1 MLLRRNKRN
10 RRRLHNPT
18 QLLIHPAG
26 IAWMDGE
33 GSFCRLFQV
42 VEPKSAP
49 VPKLLHSPHNLAQTQ
64 QKVREKTEST
74 PPPQSGPPPPR
85 VASPQWWSNRAT
97 HFLQVLQCFDLAGRE
112 KTQVRQALSGHNCPS
127 QGYRLWCWT
136 TLSFVMVPGSDLSAI
151 RHELMA

>member
-49 VPKLLHSPHNLAQTQ
+49 VPKLLHSPHNLKRSKGEGENGIYSPTS
-64 QKVREKTEST
+64 VRTS
-74 PPPQSGPPPPR
+74 PSQSGLTAMVVEPGHALP
-85 VASPQWWSNRAT
+85 ASAAVLRSSRAGEDTGAAGLVGPQLPIT
-97 HFLQVLQCFDLAGRE
+97 GVQVVVLDDIVIRDG
-112 KTQVRQALSGHNCPS
+112 SG
-127 QGYRLWCWT
+127 
-136 TLSFVMVPGSDLSAI
+136 I
-151 RHELMA
+151 